1 MKLNEQQQAA
11 VGHPVDKSL
20 LVMAGAGSG
29 KTTVIAER
37 VMRLLKG
44 FEGSDK
50 NVLMVTFSNKAAK
63 EMKERVKRLGGR
75 DGVLFHTFHSFGLSL
90 MRDRPD
96 VYGLN
101 KDFSILNES
110 DMARSIRHIASK
122 NGLPPAKELKPEDK
136 KRLNPLKW
144 LNTWSLARQAG
155 FNVENKDNRPEL
167 IERLTSKHKL
177 SEAEAKM
184 AYSTL
189 RIYESVKRNTSAVD
203 FDDLL
208 YLPLF
213 RLAKN
218 EEYRKSVQATIGSV
232 VCDETQDSN
241 RIQTELIR
249 YVAQGHCAVTCVG
262 DDDQSI
268 YGWRGADV
276 TNLKRFVSYFKAD
289 QLRLEQNYRS
299 TKSIVNCA
307 SSLIEKNETRLPK
320 TPFSMGSEGEAPTLE
335 MYDDNYAMADALAAS
350 LSASI
355 RRGERPDSFAVL
367 YRTNRMALLLE
378 QSLRRADVPYHIVG
392 GMSLFDRQEV
402 SAVTSAL
409 RIAANP
415 RDTYALKGLTPFID
429 GFGDASCYSVCEW
442 IEANEDAT
450 LYTLPDE
457 LQGVPAKGLAA
468 IKGLMSELSIEAL
481 MCDSPDEFVDWCS
494 YGTLKIVEREKD
506 EELKER
512 KASHLLMMA
521 KDIGAEVAE
530 RAENGADTS
539 WRAVMLELAL
549 REVRQSES
557 DLGSV
562 TLSTVHRSK
571 GLEWDKVFVAG
582 ASNGLFPMESRDEED
597 EDAGFVHYEEERR
610 IAYVALTRAR
620 ERCTFLH
627 ADKYRF
633 AGTESSEK
641 IYEPSTF
648 LDDMGIASR
657 QSFSKDNDFDTMPSF
672 DINKIRNFIR
682 AGM

>member
-1 MKLNEQQQAA
+1 MKLNPQQQAA
-11 VGHPVDKSL
+11 VDHPFDQSL

-37 VMRLLKG
+37 VMRLLKVHS
-44 FEGSDK
+44 GSDK
-50 NVLMVTFSNKAAK
+50 NVLMMTFSNKAAK

-110 DMARSIRHIASK
+110 DMVRSVRHIASK
-122 NGLPPAKELKPEDK
+122 NGLPAAKDLTAEDK
-136 KRLNPLKW
+136 KRLNPAKW
-144 LNTWSLARQAG
+144 LGTWSLARQAG
-155 FNVENKDNRPEL
+155 FNVENKDNRLEL
-167 IERLTSKHKL
+167 IQRLTDTHKL
-177 SEAEAKM
+177 SDDEARL

-189 RIYESVKRNTSAVD
+189 RVYESVKRNTSAVD

-218 EEYRKSVQATIGSV
+218 EDYRKSVQATIGSV

-241 RIQTELIR
+241 RIQTELVR

-299 TKSIVNCA
+299 TQAIVKCA
-307 SSLIEKNETRLPK
+307 SRLIENNQTRLPK
-320 TPFSMGSEGEAPTLE
+320 VPFSMGDEGVAPTLNQ
-335 MYDDNYAMADALAAS
+335 YDDSYAMADGLASKLAAAIKS
-350 LSASI
+350 
-355 RRGERPDSFAVL
+355 GDRPDSFAVL

-378 QSLRRADVPYHIVG
+378 QSLRRSGVPYTVVG
-392 GMSLFDRQEV
+392 GQSLFDRSEV
-402 SAVTSAL
+402 VAVTSAL
-409 RIAANP
+409 RLASNP
-415 RDTYALKGLTPFID
+415 RDTYALKNITPFVD
-429 GFGDASCYSVCEW
+429 GFGGASCYAICEW
-442 IEANEDAT
+442 IEANDEAT

-457 LQGVPAKGLAA
+457 LQGVPAKGMAA
-468 IKGLMSELSIEAL
+468 IKTLMSELSVEAL
-481 MCDSPDEFVDWCS
+481 MCDDPLEFVDWCAS
-494 YGTLKIVEREKD
+494 GLLKVLDREKD
-506 EELKER
+506 DELRGRKE
-512 KASHLLMMA
+512 SHLLMMA
-521 KDIGAEVAE
+521 KDISGEVAE
-530 RAENGADTS
+530 REENGENVS
-539 WRAVMLELAL
+539 WRAVMLEVAL
-549 REVRQSES
+549 REVRQTES

-562 TLSTVHRSK
+562 TLSTIHRSK
-571 GLEWDKVFVAG
+571 GLEWDKVIVAG
-582 ASNGLFPMESRDEED
+582 ASNGLFPMDSRNEDDEE
-597 EDAGFVHYEEERR
+597 AGFVHYEEERR

-620 ERCTFLH
+620 KECTFLH

-633 AGTESSEK
+633 AGTESNEK
-641 IYEPSTF
+641 VYEPSSF
-648 LDDMGIASR
+648 LGEMGVSCVP
-657 QSFSKDNDFDTMPSF
+657 SFSASDEFDIMSSF
-672 DINKIRNFIR
+672 DINKVKNLLR

>member
-1 MKLNEQQQAA
+1 MKLNPQQKAA
-11 VGHPVDKSL
+11 VDHPADRSL

-37 VMRLLKG
+37 VMRLLKVHA
-44 FEGSDK
+44 GSDK

-63 EMKERVKRLGGR
+63 EMKDRVKRLGGR

-96 VYGLN
+96 IYGLN

-110 DMARSIRHIASK
+110 DMARSIRHIAGK
-122 NGLPPAKELKPEDK
+122 NGLPPAKDIEKEDK

-155 FNVENKDNRPEL
+155 FNVENKDNKGEL
-167 IERLTSKHKL
+167 VDRLANTHKL
-177 SEAEAKM
+177 SALEAQM

-189 RIYESVKRNTSAVD
+189 RMYESVKRNTSSVD

-218 EEYRKSVQATIGSV
+218 EEYRKSVQATIGNI

-249 YVAQGHCAVTCVG
+249 YLAKDHCAVTCVG

-289 QLRLEQNYRS
+289 QLKLEQNYRS
-299 TKSIVNCA
+299 TKKIVDCA
-307 SSLIEKNETRLPK
+307 SSLIENNQTRLPK
-320 TPFSMGSEGEAPTLE
+320 RPFSDGDDGDAPTLKQ
-335 MYDDNYAMADALAAS
+335 YDDSYAMADGLAGL
-350 LSASI
+350 LSAAITS
-355 RRGERPDSFAVL
+355 GERPDSFAVL

-378 QSLRRADVPYHIVG
+378 QSLRRAGVPYTVVG
-392 GMSLFDRQEV
+392 GQSLYDRAEII
-402 SAVTSAL
+402 AVTSAL
-409 RIAANP
+409 RLASNP
-415 RDTYALKGLTPFID
+415 RDTYALKSLTPFID
-429 GFGDASCYSVCEW
+429 GFGSASCYALCEW
-442 IEANEDAT
+442 IENNGQET
-450 LYTLPDE
+450 LYALPDE
-457 LQGVPAKGLAA
+457 LNGVPAKGMLA

-481 MCDSPDEFVDWCS
+481 MSDSPSEFVEWCS
-494 YGTLKIVEREKD
+494 FGPLKVIDREKD
-506 EELKER
+506 DELKER
-512 KASHLLMMA
+512 KTNHLQMMA
-521 KDIGAEVAE
+521 RDIAGEVAE
-530 RAENGADTS
+530 RKESGDPIS
-539 WRAVMLELAL
+539 WRAVMLEVAL

-557 DLGSV
+557 ELGSV

-571 GLEWDKVFVAG
+571 GLEWDRVIIAG

-620 ERCTFLH
+620 KECTFLH

-633 AGTESSEK
+633 AGTESSDK
-641 IYEPSTF
+641 LYEPSSF
-648 LDDMGIASR
+648 LDEMGICVEQNLSAS
-657 QSFSKDNDFDTMPSF
+657 DEFDTMPSF
-672 DINKIRNFIR
+672 DINKVRSFLR

>member
-1 MKLNEQQQAA
+1 MKLNPQQLAA
-11 VGHPVDKSL
+11 VEHPADSSL
-20 LVMAGAGSG
+20 LVIAGAGSG

-37 VMRLLKG
+37 VMRLLKVHAG
-44 FEGSDK
+44 TDK

-75 DGVLFHTFHSFGLSL
+75 DGVMFHTFHSFGLSL
-90 MRDRPD
+90 MRDNPE
-96 VYGLN
+96 VYKLN

-122 NGLPPAKELKPEDK
+122 NGLAPAKDLSSEDK

-155 FNVENKDNRPEL
+155 FNVDNADNRAEL
-167 IERLTSKHKL
+167 IDRLTNTHKL
-177 SEAEAKM
+177 SESEAKL

-189 RIYESVKRNTSAVD
+189 RSYESVKRNTSSVD

-213 RLAKN
+213 QLAKN
-218 EEYRKSVQATIGSV
+218 ESYRKSVQAGIGNV

-249 YVAQGHCAVTCVG
+249 YLAQDHCAVTCVG

-289 QLRLEQNYRS
+289 QLKLEQNYRS
-299 TKSIVNCA
+299 TQAIVNSA
-307 SSLIEKNETRLPK
+307 SRLIESNLTRLPK
-320 TPFSMGSEGEAPTLE
+320 TPFSGGDEGVLPDLNQ
-335 MYDDNYAMADALAAS
+335 YSDSYAMADALATRLAG
-350 LSASI
+350 AI
-355 RRGERPDSFAVL
+355 NAGERPDSFAVL

-378 QSLRRADVPYHIVG
+378 QSLRRSGVPYVVVG
-392 GMSLFDRQEV
+392 GMSLFNRAEV
-402 SAVTSAL
+402 IGVTSAL
-409 RIAANP
+409 RLASNP
-415 RDTYALKGLTPFID
+415 RDTFALKSLTPFID
-429 GFGDASCYSVCEW
+429 GFGDMSCYTICEW
-442 IEANEDAT
+442 IEANEEAT

-457 LQGVPAKGLAA
+457 LPGVPPKGMAA
-468 IKGLMSELSIEAL
+468 IKSLMSEMSLEAL
-481 MCDSPDEFVDWCS
+481 ACDDPKEFIEWAS
-494 YGTLKIVEREKD
+494 YGTLKIISREKD
-506 EELKER
+506 EELRDK
-512 KASHLLMMA
+512 KISHLEMMA
-521 KDIGAEVAE
+521 DDISAEVAE
-530 RAENGADTS
+530 REESDPVS
-539 WRAVMLELAL
+539 WRTVMLEVAL

-562 TLSTVHRSK
+562 TLSTIHRSK
-571 GLEWDKVFVAG
+571 GLEWDKVIVAG

-597 EDAGFVHYEEERR
+597 EEAGFVHYEEERR

-620 ERCTFLH
+620 KECTFLH

-633 AGTESSEK
+633 AGSESSEK
-641 IYEPSTF
+641 IYEPSAF
-648 LDDMGIASR
+648 LGEMGVVLKP
-657 QSFSKDNDFDTMPSF
+657 SFSTENDFDTMPSF
-672 DINKIRNFIR
+672 DIKKIKTFLR

>member
-11 VGHPVDKSL
+11 VDHPVDKSL

-63 EMKERVKRLGGR
+63 EMKERVKRLGGS

-110 DMARSIRHIASK
+110 DMARSIRYIASK
-122 NGLPPAKELKPEDK
+122 NGLPSAKEIKPEDK

-167 IERLTSKHKL
+167 IERLTNKHKL

-189 RIYESVKRNTSAVD
+189 RIYESVKRNTGAVD

-213 RLAKN
+213 MLAKN
-218 EEYRKSVQATIGSV
+218 EEYRKSVQSTIGSV

-320 TPFSMGSEGEAPTLE
+320 TPFSMGNEGEVPTLE
-335 MYDDNYAMADALAAS
+335 MYDDNYGMADALAAS
-350 LSASI
+350 LAASI
-355 RRGERPDSFAVL
+355 NRGKRPDSFAVL

-378 QSLRRADVPYHIVG
+378 QSLRRANVPYHIVG
-392 GMSLFDRQEV
+392 GMSLFDRVEV

-415 RDTYALKGLTPFID
+415 RDTYALKALTPFID

-468 IKGLMSELSIEAL
+468 IKSLMSELSIEAL

-521 KDIGAEVAE
+521 KDIGAEVVE
-530 RAENGADTS
+530 REENGAEAS

-557 DLGSV
+557 ELGSV

-571 GLEWDKVFVAG
+571 GLEWDSVFVAG
-582 ASNGLFPMESRDEED
+582 ASNGLFPMESRDGDDEE
-597 EDAGFVHYEEERR
+597 AGFVHYEEERR

-620 ERCTFLH
+620 ESCTFLH

-641 IYEPSTF
+641 TYEPSTF
-648 LDDMGIASR
+648 LDDMGITSR
-657 QSFSKDNDFDTMPSF
+657 QSFSKDNDVDTMPSF
-672 DINKIRNFIR
+672 DVNKIRNFLR
-682 AGM
+682 VGM